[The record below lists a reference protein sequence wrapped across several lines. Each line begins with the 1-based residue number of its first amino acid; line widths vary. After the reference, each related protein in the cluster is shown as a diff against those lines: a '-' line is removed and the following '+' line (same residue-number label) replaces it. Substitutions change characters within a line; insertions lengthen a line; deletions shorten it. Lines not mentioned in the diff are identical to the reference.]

1 MMKIVQ
7 FRYINKIRNV
17 RREYHHR
24 REKNYSDQNF
34 TAGDK
39 IIVNWPK
46 WPFHHRCWHGKFFVQ
61 KLKMTLE
68 FKNSI
73 HNYSK
78 QTLLVMSKLNWQSLN
93 YDKFLVF
100 D

>member
-1 MMKIVQ
+1 MYANKKPYKVQTIQICMMKIVQ
-7 FRYINKIRNV
+7 FRYKNKIRNV

-39 IIVNWPK
+39 IIVNWP
-46 WPFHHRCWHGKFFVQ
+46 
-61 KLKMTLE
+61 KMTLE